1 MAGAPLDAPEFQ
13 RWREEADR
21 AISVAGSHAT
31 GPAVNW
37 ACFLAEQAAQLA
49 VKGLLHGC
57 GAPAWGHDLVTLGQA
72 ARATVGTSWPSS
84 LDPRCARLS
93 RHYITSRY
101 PDASPSGS
109 PAQHYTSV
117 DASQALEDAGALLA
131 AVDAAWR
138 ELNAT

>member
-1 MAGAPLDAPEFQ
+1 VPGPVVVGTRHPPVGHH
-13 RWREEADR
+13 R
-21 AISVAGSHAT
+21 
-31 GPAVNW
+31 GPA
-37 ACFLAEQAAQLA
+37 AAQLA

-57 GAPAWGHDLVTLGQA
+57 GAPAWGPDLVPLGQA

-109 PAQHYTSV
+109 PAQHYTAV
-117 DASQALEDAGALLA
+117 DASQALEDAGALLG